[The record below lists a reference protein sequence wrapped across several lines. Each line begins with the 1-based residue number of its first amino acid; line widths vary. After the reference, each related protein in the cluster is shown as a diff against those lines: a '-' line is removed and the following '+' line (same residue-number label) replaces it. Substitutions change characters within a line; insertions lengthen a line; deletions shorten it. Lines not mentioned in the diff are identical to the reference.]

1 MNKNTKLIVTIIAF
15 ALVLVVAAFG
25 YKTLSKNY
33 SPADAAKAGDSSKA
47 PEQPAAPDE
56 PEEEKLIAPDFI
68 VYDIDGKEVKL
79 SDQLGKPVVVNFW
92 ASWCGPCKSEL
103 GDFDE
108 AAAEYGD
115 DVVFMMVNL
124 TDGSRD
130 TVDGVKDFVEKEG
143 YSFPL
148 YFDTEYS
155 ASKAYGVRSIPSTA
169 FVDAEG
175 NFVAG
180 YTGAMSKSTLEEYI
194 AVLIGDQN

>member
-15 ALVLVVAAFG
+15 ALVLVVASFG

>member
-15 ALVLVVAAFG
+15 ALVLLVAVFG
-25 YKTLSKNY
+25 YKALSRNN
-33 SPADAAKAGDSSKA
+33 SPADVAKDDVNSKA
-47 PEQPAAPDE
+47 SDQAAEPDDS
-56 PEEEKLIAPDFI
+56 EEEKLVAPDFI

-79 SDQLGKPVVVNFW
+79 SDQRGKPVVVNFW
-92 ASWCGPCKSEL
+92 ASWCGPCRSEL

-130 TVDGVKDFVEKEG
+130 TVEGVKDFVEKEG

-155 ASKAYGVRSIPSTA
+155 ASKAYGVRSIPSTV

-194 AVLIGDQN
+194 DAMIGSGN

>member
-15 ALVLVVAAFG
+15 ALVLVVATFG

-33 SPADAAKAGDSSKA
+33 SPEDAAKAGDSSKA

-115 DVVFMMVNL
+115 DLVFMMVNL

>member
-15 ALVLVVAAFG
+15 ALVLVVATFG